1 MTFVLTSHK
10 IFLSEADMDDVMNKF
25 EMSEED
31 IRMRFITPAIQ
42 RSGWDLKQIKA
53 EYTFT
58 DGKIIVRGNTQ
69 KRGERKRA
77 DYLLYYRPNI
87 PIAIVEAKDN
97 KHLVGDGIQQ
107 GISYAQILDVP
118 FVYSSNGDG
127 FIEHDMTEGTQ
138 KELSLNEFP
147 SPDDLWNRFCKYRNI
162 SEEKKPYILEPYHF
176 QSGDK
181 TPRYYQRNAINR
193 TVEAVVNG
201 KKRILLVMATGTGK
215 TYTAFQIIHRLHKSG
230 LKKKILYLADRN
242 ILIDQTMSQD
252 FRPFEKIMTK
262 VEGKK
267 LDSSY
272 EIYMSLYQQ
281 LAGDEHNEPFRMF
294 KPNFFDLIIV
304 DECHR
309 GSAKADSA
317 WRKILDYFKDA
328 THIGMTA
335 TPKETKQVSNST
347 YFGKPIYT
355 YSLKQGIEDGFLA
368 PYKVIRVG
376 LNVDLQGYR
385 PEAGKKDIDGEEI
398 EDREY
403 NIKDFDKNIV
413 IDERTKAVAKFISN
427 FLKSESS
434 NRFDKTIVFCIDIE
448 HAERMCRA
456 LINENSDLV
465 KENPK
470 YIMRITGDNLE
481 GKKQLDNFID
491 VDSKYPTIVTTSKL
505 MTTGV
510 DCKTCKVI
518 VLENNINSMTEFKQ
532 IIGRGTRIKEEAK
545 KTFFTIIDFRN
556 ASRLFADPD
565 FDGEPIEEIEEPLPI
580 DGENSEP
587 PIVVDPIDPQD
598 TPIPSNVIV
607 DPPITNEPHK
617 KVYVKGVQVYIGLE
631 RVQYYGNDGK
641 LITESLRDYS
651 KRNILNEYATLDK
664 FLDAW
669 NGDKRKQAIID
680 ELQNHGVLLES
691 LESISGKR
699 DLDAFDLI
707 CHIAYDKEPLSK
719 SERVNN
725 VKKKGYL
732 HKYSGI
738 AQQVIEALLDKY
750 MNEGIFASID
760 LENTKILDND
770 PFNKIAS
777 PKKIAE
783 AFGGKSEYLRTIR
796 ELQLELYAA

>member
-1 MTFVLTSHK
+1 MIFGLTSHK
-10 IFLSEADMDDVMNKF
+10 IFLSEVDMDDVMNKF

-31 IRMRFITPAIQ
+31 IRMRFITPAILKG
-42 RSGWDLKQIKA
+42 GWNLKQIKA

-58 DGKIIVRGNTQ
+58 DGKIIVRGNIQ

-97 KHLVGDGIQQ
+97 KHSVGDGIQQ

-127 FIEHDMTEGTQ
+127 FIEHDMTKGIQ
-138 KELSLNEFP
+138 RELSLDEFP
-147 SPDDLWNRFCKYRNI
+147 SPEELWDRLCKHRNI
-162 SEEKKPYILEPYHF
+162 SDEKKPYILEPYHF
-176 QSGDK
+176 QAGDK

-201 KKRILLVMATGTGK
+201 QKRILIVMATGTGK

-262 VEGKK
+262 VDGKK

-281 LAGDEHNEPFRMF
+281 LAGDDQNEPFRAF
-294 KPNFFDLIIV
+294 KPNFFDLIII

-335 TPKETKQVSNST
+335 TPKETKEVSNLT
-347 YFGKPIYT
+347 YFGEPIYT

-385 PEAGKKDIDGEEI
+385 PEAGEKDIYDEEI

-413 IDERTKAVAKFISN
+413 IDERTKAVAKFVSD
-427 FLKSESS
+427 FLKRT

-470 YIMRITGDNLE
+470 YVMRITGDNPE

-491 VDSKYPTIVTTSKL
+491 VGSKYPTIVTTSKL

-518 VLENNINSMTEFKQ
+518 VLENNINS
-532 IIGRGTRIKEEAK
+532 
-545 KTFFTIIDFRN
+545 FFQN
-556 ASRLFADPD
+556 ASA
-565 FDGEPIEEIEEPLPI
+565 
-580 DGENSEP
+580 
-587 PIVVDPIDPQD
+587 
-598 TPIPSNVIV
+598 
-607 DPPITNEPHK
+607 
-617 KVYVKGVQVYIGLE
+617 
-631 RVQYYGNDGK
+631 
-641 LITESLRDYS
+641 
-651 KRNILNEYATLDK
+651 
-664 FLDAW
+664 
-669 NGDKRKQAIID
+669 
-680 ELQNHGVLLES
+680 
-691 LESISGKR
+691 
-699 DLDAFDLI
+699 
-707 CHIAYDKEPLSK
+707 
-719 SERVNN
+719 
-725 VKKKGYL
+725 
-732 HKYSGI
+732 
-738 AQQVIEALLDKY
+738 
-750 MNEGIFASID
+750 
-760 LENTKILDND
+760 
-770 PFNKIAS
+770 
-777 PKKIAE
+777 
-783 AFGGKSEYLRTIR
+783 
-796 ELQLELYAA
+796 